1 MKTNQQVFQMVTVVA
16 LFIAVVFIS
25 VGFALMSTALNVQ
38 GTVKVVPAT
47 WDVHFV
53 PSSYEFSANST
64 DADDTVNPSSTPTAA
79 TFNDTTFSGYEIT
92 LTKPGDKGTITFDVE
107 NLGDIDAKVSSVNI
121 GPSAF
126 AGEATDPDKK
136 AADEVLVRDNVTYTI
151 TWADGTDI
159 TTNDVLT
166 KVTAPGVAS
175 ATGKKTIKIEA
186 LYNPNATTMPSA
198 PVVISG
204 KDLSITFT
212 QAN

>member
-1 MKTNQQVFQMVTVVA
+1 MKTNQKVFQMVTVVA

-25 VGFALMSTALNVQ
+25 VGFALMSTALTVQ

-53 PSSYEFSANST
+53 PSSYDFSDNST
-64 DADDTVNPSSTPTAA
+64 TAEDTTDTTDANYVFD
-79 TFNDTTFSGYEIT
+79 DTTFRGYEIT
-92 LTKPGDKGTITFDVE
+92 LKKPGDKGTITFDVE
-107 NLGDIDAKVSSVNI
+107 NLGDIDAQVSSVNI
-121 GPSAF
+121 GTAAF
-126 AGEATDPDKK
+126 TGEATDPTKK
-136 AADEVLVRDNVTYTI
+136 AADEALVEANVTYTI
-151 TWADGTDI
+151 TWDDGTAI
-159 TTNDVLT
+159 TTSDVLT
-166 KVTAPGVAS
+166 KATGGVAS

-186 LYNPNATTMPSA
+186 LYNPLAEALPSA

>member
-1 MKTNQQVFQMVTVVA
+1 MKTNQRVLQMVTIIA

-25 VGFALMSTALNVQ
+25 VGFALMSTSLTVT

-47 WDVHFV
+47 WDVHFL
-53 PSSYEFSANST
+53 PSTYAFSNNST
-64 DADDTVNPSSTPTAA
+64 AAEDTVNPSSTPTAA

-107 NLGDIDAKVSSVNI
+107 NLGDLDAQVSSVTI
-121 GPSAF
+121 GTPVYT
-126 AGEATDPDKK
+126 GEATDPTKK
-136 AADEVLVRDNVTYTI
+136 ANDEALVEANVTYTI
-151 TWADGTDI
+151 TWSDGTAI

-166 KVTAPGVAS
+166 KATSGVAS
-175 ATGKKTIKIEA
+175 ANGTKTIKIEA
-186 LYNPNATTMPSA
+186 EYNPLATALPSA

-204 KDLSITFT
+204 KDLAITFT